1 MSRTWNWFGWH
12 ISGWG
17 IMQLVIFILLLI
29 IGCMSCEFA
38 ETNLVKEQAGTFENE
53 IAYRQRKEIEL
64 ENKLKRANETIV
76 KLEKQLECK
85 KEK

>member
-1 MSRTWNWFGWH
+1 MSRTWNWLGWN

-17 IMQLVIFILLLI
+17 ILQLVIFILLLI

-38 ETNLVKEQAGTFENE
+38 ESNLVKEHAVTFETE
-53 IAYRQRKEIEL
+53 LAYRQRKEIEL
-64 ENKLKRANETIV
+64 ENKLKKANETIS

-85 KEK
+85 K